1 MAALMGC
8 RCHEAIVQ
16 ALVPTWRRISIQ
28 HSLLYAIAKTVQQE
42 TAMRSSCKEN
52 SIVGGRHD
60 DLGPCI
66 RLDLIF
72 RVALANVGQWWDVF
86 TFVCHGGLGRRA
98 ERASSRQA
106 SGPSVLP
113 QHSEPA
119 TRNHTSYAV
128 SLMGPKLATLHAS
141 MMYFS
146 AYIC

>member
-1 MAALMGC
+1 MGC

-66 RLDLIF
+66 RLNLIF
-72 RVALANVGQWWDVF
+72 RVALANVGQWWDVIA
-86 TFVCHGGLGRRA
+86 FVCHGGVGEELNVPVRDRRA
-98 ERASSRQA
+98 GPRCYHYIPSR
-106 SGPSVLP
+106 
-113 QHSEPA
+113 PA